1 MKNLYYLKNFL
12 MNVIKKTDLMIIM
25 IGLRLDLLLKIDSGK
40 MGLNYLIIFQ
50 QKGLNMRV
58 SLK

>member
-1 MKNLYYLKNFL
+1 